1 MSIDKFAARKLSDHF
16 AVCGQILPQDMQA
29 IASAGFRSIICNR
42 PEGEDPEQ
50 PTYAEIEAAAK
61 MAGLKSAFLPVSP
74 AGISAEQPEKLAAL
88 LKEMPQPIL
97 AFCRSGARSAGLWQ
111 AAQNA

>member
-1 MSIDKFAARKLSDHF
+1 
-16 AVCGQILPQDMQA
+16 
-29 IASAGFRSIICNR
+29 
-42 PEGEDPEQ
+42 
-50 PTYAEIEAAAK
+50 
-61 MAGLKSAFLPVSP
+61 VSP

-88 LKEMPQPIL
+88 LKEMPHPIL

>member
-1 MSIDKFAARKLSDHF
+1 MSSDTFAARKLSDHF
-16 AVCGQILPQDMQA
+16 AVCGQISQQDMKA

-42 PEGEDPEQ
+42 PDGEEWGQ
-50 PTYAEIEAAAK
+50 PAFADLAAAAK
-61 MAGLKSAFLPVSP
+61 LAGLETAFLPVSP
-74 AGISAEQPEKLAAL
+74 AGISPEQPERLAAL